1 LQEQQAF
8 MREKKPLAK
17 AFPVGAQIFA
27 DVAWKRCNGR
37 AIQMNEAVNS
47 HRIVAPIDITLLGE
61 VHPLL
66 QQLGSCDG
74 LTDFGGYDELMAGA
88 SVRDCE
94 SLSSFLT
101 TYQCEVLVR
110 FELPTV
116 VQAHNLAARNEAREL
131 IALDAE
137 VARQAVPPAFASASR
152 RVGQGH
158 LQRLRP
164 LRDQR
169 VVQRY
174 LNAVDN
180 GEARGWHMIVY
191 GITLAIYSLPVRQG
205 LILYARQILEGFVR
219 AAGQPLQLSALNCQQ
234 LIESFRG
241 GIPKL
246 VEHVLQQ
253 NSARNG

>member
-1 LQEQQAF
+1 

-88 SVRDCE
+88 S
-94 SLSSFLT
+94 
-101 TYQCEVLVR
+101 EVLVR